1 MAQKIIV
8 EPRDLWSYYLEHK
21 KQLTSTMFEIAQNKE
36 YGVSIYLS
44 ENEKGNASI
53 VVEADD
59 MEVYSETIVNDRDA
73 RTTCE
78 KIYDKY
84 LSDKVVDIL
93 AEMGIDDE
101 DDMTALEEEDA
112 IDEREAELDEAL
124 YSFLDTVCGEDYFD
138 FYADYDMIED
148 IKDHFLEY
156 LARKHGIPVRRP
168 MVLEDEDGED
178 FFEEYPYECMI
189 FDDEDNPIY
198 R

>member
-8 EPRDLWSYYLEHK
+8 EPRDLWSYYLEHNK
-21 KQLTSTMFEIAQNKE
+21 GLASTMYEIAQNKE
-36 YGVSIYLS
+36 YGISIYLS

-59 MEVYSETIVNDRDA
+59 MEVYSETIVSDRDA

-93 AEMGIDDE
+93 AEMGIEDE
-101 DDMTALEEEDA
+101 MTALEQEDA
-112 IDEREAELDEAL
+112 IDEREAELTEAL
-124 YSFLDTVCGEDYFD
+124 YCFLDIVCGEDYFD
-138 FYADYDMIED
+138 FYTDDDILED

-156 LARKHGIPVRRP
+156 LARKHGIPIRRP
-168 MVLEDEDGED
+168 MVLEDEDGEE
-178 FFEEYPYECMI
+178 FFEEYPYECME

>member
-8 EPRDLWSYYLEHK
+8 EPRDLWSYYLVHK

-59 MEVYSETIVNDRDA
+59 IEVYSETIVSDRDA
-73 RTTCE
+73 RKTCE

-93 AEMGIDDE
+93 AEMGIDD
-101 DDMTALEEEDA
+101 DMTALEQEDA
-112 IDEREAELDEAL
+112 IAEREAQLDGAVVM
-124 YSFLDTVCGEDYFD
+124 FLGDVMDGDE
-138 FYADYDMIED
+138 YADYYMDDEMLED

-156 LARKHGIPVRRP
+156 LARKHCLPVRRP
-168 MVLEDEDGED
+168 MILEDEDGED
-178 FFEEYPYECMI
+178 FFEEYPYECMV

-198 R
+198 Q

>member
-21 KQLTSTMFEIAQNKE
+21 KGLASTMYEIAQNKE
-36 YGVSIYLS
+36 YGISIYLS

-59 MEVYSETIVNDRDA
+59 MEVYSETIVSDRDA

-93 AEMGIDDE
+93 AEMGIEDE
-101 DDMTALEEEDA
+101 MTALEQEDA
-112 IDEREAELDEAL
+112 IDEREAELTEAL
-124 YSFLDTVCGEDYFD
+124 YCFLDIVCGEDYFD
-138 FYADYDMIED
+138 FYTDDDILED

-156 LARKHGIPVRRP
+156 LARKHGIPIRRP
-168 MVLEDEDGED
+168 MVLEDEDGEE
-178 FFEEYPYECMI
+178 FFEEYPYECME

>member
-8 EPRDLWSYYLEHK
+8 EPRNLWSYYLEHK

-36 YGVSIYLS
+36 YGISIYLS

-138 FYADYDMIED
+138 FYTDYDMIED

-156 LARKHGIPVRRP
+156 LARKHGIHVRRP

-178 FFEEYPYECMI
+178 FFEEYPYECMV